1 VPLPQLTVRVLL
13 DGEGRD
19 LSAVLPTK
27 CLINKCNPLEK
38 MTARQVVKMQTEII
52 ANLYQKVEITA
63 KAALPDLQA
72 QAQAQLTESLSTEIS
87 RLKALQMV
95 NASIRDDEIEQLE
108 QQLAQSL
115 NYLSHIHLVSDA
127 LRIIIAG

>member
-1 VPLPQLTVRVLL
+1 MPCHSLRAVLL

-19 LSAVLPTK
+19 LSSRITHEML
-27 CLINKCNPLEK
+27 NKQVQPLEK

-72 QAQAQLTESLSTEIS
+72 QAQAQLTDLMGTSILCELSLCESENTIC
-87 RLKALQMV
+87 V
-95 NASIRDDEIEQLE
+95 CP
-108 QQLAQSL
+108 
-115 NYLSHIHLVSDA
+115 YP
-127 LRIIIAG
+127 

>member
-1 VPLPQLTVRVLL
+1 ML
-13 DGEGRD
+13 
-19 LSAVLPTK
+19 
-27 CLINKCNPLEK
+27 NKQVQPLEK

-87 RLKALQMV
+87 RLKALQRLMLV
-95 NASIRDDEIEQLE
+95 LEMMKLSIRATI
-108 QQLAQSL
+108 SPR
-115 NYLSHIHLVSDA
+115 H
-127 LRIIIAG
+127 